1 MLKLDYF
8 WAKERIQKASR
19 VQGVKLYW
27 GNKWLVT
34 NLKPKVIFNL
44 ICQNEKTDEIE
55 LVNFAWL
62 LLVFKN
68 TAWFKSSATH
78 QIFRKEWERVVRD
91 MNKAVFYENQTLRQ
105 VDQNKL
111 QPLPNDIHPNND

>member
-1 MLKLDYF
+1 MK
-8 WAKERIQKASR
+8 K
-19 VQGVKLYW
+19 
-27 GNKWLVT
+27 KWLAT
-34 NLKPKVIFNL
+34 NLKSKVIFNL

-55 LVNFAWL
+55 LVNFARL

-68 TAWFKSSATH
+68 TVLFKASATR
-78 QIFRKEWERVVRD
+78 QISCEECVRVVDD
-91 MNKAVFYENQTLRQ
+91 MNKAVFFENQTVRQ